1 MRTAILFLVTLISCS
16 CAMQPCSHVSFEHR
30 DAKIC
35 GDPFAGLN
43 RRGIILISDVDDTIK
58 DTHVMCGATRER
70 NLLRLAVDGLHA
82 WRPVLGMAMLYRH
95 WQNAY
100 HVNFI
105 YLSAGPTRYR
115 RRLEQSRED
124 WDFPRG
130 PVVLRDAIN
139 PKPPP
144 DYKWRAIR
152 PIVARLRDR
161 HFVLVGDS
169 GEYDPECYGKL
180 AREYPNQVDHIFIRE
195 ISNETINC
203 PRYRCAFQG
212 VTGKVTLFPSPET
225 ITDRALARDR
235 SP

>member
-1 MRTAILFLVTLISCS
+1 
-16 CAMQPCSHVSFEHR
+16 MQPCNRVSFVHP
-30 DAKIC
+30 DAKIS

-43 RRGIILISDVDDTIK
+43 RRGVIVISDVDDTIK
-58 DTHVMCGATRER
+58 DTHVMYDATRER
-70 NLLRLAVDGLHA
+70 NLLRVAVDGLHA
-82 WRPVLGMAMLYRH
+82 WRPISGMALLYRH

-105 YLSAGPTRYR
+105 YLSAGPSRYR

-139 PKPPP
+139 PFPPS
-144 DYKWRAIR
+144 DYKWRAIG
-152 PIVARLRDR
+152 PIVAKLRGR

-180 AREYPNQVDHIFIRE
+180 AREHPDQVDHIFIRE
-195 ISNETINC
+195 ISHETLNC
-203 PRYRCAFQG
+203 PRYGCAFQG
-212 VTGKVTLFPSPET
+212 VTGRVTLFTSPET
-225 ITDRALARDR
+225 ITGLVLARDH
-235 SP
+235 SQ